1 MPLILNKSLKISIIS
16 LAILI
21 LLYIT
26 IKFGAEWY
34 ISSQLT
40 KKINQ
45 DNQLFQVNIE
55 NTRFHLYNL
64 SLDLYGIN
72 LEAVDKQNSSI
83 SGTIAHLDLGSFNL
97 TNFIFNEVIETEAI
111 IITQPDLNFYL
122 KKAEKKSKS
131 ESSSGMFSQNV
142 FDKIKVNS
150 IVLRQADFDLSG
162 SMKGN
167 LNMHSFSIE
176 NIVLDSAS
184 VAGKIPFNYDSAL
197 VRIDSLSLQPDSLY
211 RLSTGKIRLA
221 RNQLKISG
229 FQYQPQFSKS
239 DYASVFPQRKPM
251 YDVFIDSLTL
261 DSLHWKL
268 PKGQPMQ
275 FIVGMLDMDSLNLQ
289 MYIDKRVPRDAD
301 KKRPMPSQSLKEA
314 PFILTVN
321 QIKTERSKFLYQ
333 IQPEKAA
340 ETADLFFNGLSMN
353 ATNITN
359 DSSLLSNNPQAAF
372 NFDAMFMGAG
382 NLQASFTFN
391 LARQD
396 YPFTAQGNLQ
406 PMNFMALDPLLAP
419 LMSVEVDGNLNNFTY
434 NFNGNKEEASGTV
447 DMAYQNMQLN
457 FEEKPGESAP
467 FLQLLSSLVAKNNL
481 QKDNSSH
488 ADVSFTKE
496 DERSFF
502 YYWWSGIRKGVR
514 KIVLP

>member
-1 MPLILNKSLKISIIS
+1 MNKSLKIPLII
-16 LAILI
+16 LAILV

-26 IKFGAEWY
+26 IKFGTEWY

-45 DNQLFQVNIE
+45 DNQLFQVKIE

-64 SLDLYGIN
+64 SLDLYGIS
-72 LEAVDKQNSSI
+72 LEAVDKSNSSI
-83 SGTIAHLDLGSFNL
+83 SGSIAHLDLGSLSL

-122 KKAEKKSKS
+122 KKTENKSKS
-131 ESSSGMFSQNV
+131 ESSAGMFSQNV
-142 FDKIKVNS
+142 FDKINVNN
-150 IVLRQADFDLSG
+150 IELRQADFDLSG

-167 LNMHSFSIE
+167 LKMHSFSIE

-197 VRIDSLSLQPDSLY
+197 VKIDSLSLQPDSLY
-211 RLSTGKIRLA
+211 RLSTGKVRLA
-221 RNQLKISG
+221 RNQLKISD
-229 FQYQPQFSKS
+229 FQYQPQFSKN

-268 PKGQPMQ
+268 PQGQPMQ
-275 FIVGMLDMDSLNLQ
+275 FVVGMLDMDSLNLQ

-301 KKRPMPSQSLKEA
+301 KKRPMPSQALKEA
-314 PFILTVN
+314 PFILTIN
-321 QIKTERSKFLYQ
+321 QIQTERSKFLYQ
-333 IQPEKAA
+333 IKPEKAT

-353 ATNITN
+353 ASNITN
-359 DSSLLSNNPQAAF
+359 DSSLLKSNPQASF
-372 NFDAMFMGAG
+372 NFDAMFMGTG

-391 LARQD
+391 LVRQD
-396 YPFTAQGNLQ
+396 YPFTAKGNLQ
-406 PMNFMALDPLLAP
+406 PINFRALDQLLAP
-419 LMSVEVDGNLNNFTY
+419 LMSMEVNGDLNNFTY
-434 NFNGNKEEASGTV
+434 DFSGNNEEASGTV
-447 DMAYQNMQLN
+447 DMAYENMQLN

-467 FLQLLSSLVAKNNL
+467 FLQLLSSLIVKNNL
-481 QKDNSSH
+481 QKNNSSH
-488 ADVSFTKE
+488 AEVSFTKE
-496 DERSFF
+496 EERSFF

-514 KIVLP
+514 KTVLP